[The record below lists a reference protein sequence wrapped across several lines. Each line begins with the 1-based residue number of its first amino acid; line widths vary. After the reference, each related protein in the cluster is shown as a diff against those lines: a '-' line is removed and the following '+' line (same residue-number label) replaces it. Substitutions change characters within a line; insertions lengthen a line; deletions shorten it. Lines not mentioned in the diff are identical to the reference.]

1 MSQNGFGGAIMT
13 RNLIAIAVL
22 FFISVPLQ
30 AQSVPLQAPLDSS
43 GEPLTAKEVR
53 QLEKTAITSAD
64 HRQLAAYYQYQAQ
77 QSQKKLTD
85 AEELLKK
92 WYPLERASKVPDP
105 YPHSIRLTNEYSAQV
120 QKYSRL
126 AENHEWMAEKY
137 DVAQRALKN
146 GGSTN
151 DSSAS
156 ESSTDESGKN
166 QKSGGQGSS
175 FTRGPKVPK

>member
-1 MSQNGFGGAIMT
+1 MT
-13 RNLIAIAVL
+13 MDRRLLVAFLFVASLSLQLHAV
-22 FFISVPLQ
+22 P
-30 AQSVPLQAPLDSS
+30 QAPPDSS

-92 WYPLERASKVPDP
+92 SYPQERASKVPDP
-105 YPHSIRLTNEYSAQV
+105 YPHAIRLTNEYSAQV

-126 AENHEWMAEKY
+126 AEDHEWMAEKY
-137 DVAQRALKN
+137 DIAQRALKEGGN
-146 GGSTN
+146 TNSGSTSVN
-151 DSSAS
+151 SAN
-156 ESSTDESGKN
+156 ESGKS
-166 QKSGGQGSS
+166 QSGSQRNA
-175 FTRGPKVPK
+175 FTLGPKTGPKK